1 MGARATTCQTRALEV
16 PKHEANRFFCP
27 VADITANRQA
37 LSFLLGGVPCRMNVI
52 KQTVTATWRRSTV
65 ASQEAPQPKCETAIS
80 GWQSII
86 ASWLRPRSGAHF
98 LLVRPSGW
106 RVAPRRVPL
115 GRRSPGLRRHLR
127 DLRAPQHGAPE
138 MVRAL
143 MRRTPITC
151 YVDMALHGTSDRYL
165 PMTRYGSPAKLFASV
180 KYRERRGNCEDKQGA
195 SCFWR
200 CGLCV
205 GARGRRVRSRPT
217 RATSTA
223 IGGGSRSG
231 GVLGC
236 NLGED
241 A

>member
-1 MGARATTCQTRALEV
+1 MVFRSRNAPMRRRDAATIRARERLIGGQNHSRTCDRGARATTCQTRALEV

-37 LSFLLGGVPCRMNVI
+37 PSFLLGGVPCRMNVI

-143 MRRTPITC
+143 TRRTPITC
-151 YVDMALHGTSDRYL
+151 MLIWHCTEQVI
-165 PMTRYGSPAKLFASV
+165 V
-180 KYRERRGNCEDKQGA
+180 ICQ
-195 SCFWR
+195 
-200 CGLCV
+200 
-205 GARGRRVRSRPT
+205 
-217 RATSTA
+217 
-223 IGGGSRSG
+223 
-231 GVLGC
+231 
-236 NLGED
+236 
-241 A
+241 

>member
-1 MGARATTCQTRALEV
+1 MELPGRGDDLRSRTCDRRPGITRSRVIGAPGTRTCQTDFSARWPILQQIV
-16 PKHEANRFFCP
+16 MHRLFFG
-27 VADITANRQA
+27 
-37 LSFLLGGVPCRMNVI
+37 GGVPCRMHVI

-143 MRRTPITC
+143 TRRTPITC
-151 YVDMALHGTSDRYL
+151 MLIWHCTEQVI
-165 PMTRYGSPAKLFASV
+165 V
-180 KYRERRGNCEDKQGA
+180 ICQ
-195 SCFWR
+195 
-200 CGLCV
+200 
-205 GARGRRVRSRPT
+205 
-217 RATSTA
+217 
-223 IGGGSRSG
+223 
-231 GVLGC
+231 
-236 NLGED
+236 
-241 A
+241 